1 MNKFLQDIKEYEAQQ
16 VRREKFNIYVYY
28 YFFFFLYYY
37 YFLQINNLQLQNK
50 KEKLKQFF
58 KEAIEDKKQFDLELK
73 HEDEFED
80 RAIEIYRNA
89 QIRIQKLHKSLKLK
103 EKEEKEQHAQQIC
116 N

>member
-1 MNKFLQDIKEYEAQQ
+1 MTKFLEDIKEYEAQQ
-16 VRREKFNIYVYY
+16 VRREKFNIYMYY
-28 YFFFFLYYY
+28 FFFLYYY

-73 HEDEFED
+73 NEDEFEE

-89 QIRIQKLHKSLKLK
+89 QMRIQKLHKSLKLK
-103 EKEEKEQHAQQIC
+103 EKEEKKQHAQEIC